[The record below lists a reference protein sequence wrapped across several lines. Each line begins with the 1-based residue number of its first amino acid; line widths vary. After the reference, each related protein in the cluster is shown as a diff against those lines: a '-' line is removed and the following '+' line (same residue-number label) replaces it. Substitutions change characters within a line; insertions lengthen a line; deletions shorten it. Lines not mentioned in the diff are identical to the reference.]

1 MGVRDLRWNIGA
13 GRFNNGNAAL
23 IARLG
28 ASLIAELVQAW
39 LAWFA
44 SRTTLYFVPRYCPH
58 LTELLRELMHK
69 RTTHTMGNSS
79 SGPSALECRNPCT
92 ATCLVTQSILG

>member
-79 SGPSALECRNPCT
+79 FRAFSTGMRKPLS
-92 ATCLVTQSILG
+92 ATCLVTQSIFG